1 MKADFSPLFSTFVTR
16 LSDALGLSS
25 LCVHQFFQPELT
37 IETETNVPTSQRLKG
52 NKFLLLEA
60 LLSFPLFLRGSYGC
74 VALFTTLFFPP
85 PTLDSEDVEPV
96 IQQRHHKADS
106 ARKNQDNMSG
116 K

>member
-16 LSDALGLSS
+16 LSDALCLSS
-25 LCVHQFFQPELT
+25 LCVHPFFQSEPT
-37 IETETNVPTSQRLKG
+37 VETEINVPTSQRLKG

-60 LLSFPLFLRGSYGC
+60 LLSFLLFLRESYGC
-74 VALFTTLFFPP
+74 VALFTRLFFS
-85 PTLDSEDVEPV
+85 TLDSEDVEPV
-96 IQQRHHKADS
+96 IQQRHHKPDS